1 MFSLLGTIGLAL
13 APRNGLPE
21 ANGFVLVVNALNGLL
36 LLFLVSLLVALL
48 NKLVEL
54 SFLVENILVPV
65 EVSLPNRGLLKFELL
80 SENSGLDNDCEF
92 LLELLVLLVNRLLLL
107 LFDNGNKLFF
117 TLLLVSLL
125 MSKSF
130 VCSVILF
137 ALIFGLSSEFNCES
151 FLFSSLFSL

>member
-1 MFSLLGTIGLAL
+1 
-13 APRNGLPE
+13 
-21 ANGFVLVVNALNGLL
+21 
-36 LLFLVSLLVALL
+36 L

-54 SFLVENILVPV
+54 SLLVENILVPV
-65 EVSLPNRGLLKFELL
+65 EEPLPNSGLLKFELL
-80 SENSGLDNDCEF
+80 SENSGLNDCEF
-92 LLELLVLLVNRLLLL
+92 LLELLVLFVNRLLL

-151 FLFSSLFSL
+151 FLFSSLF